1 MRSPR
6 CTKYYLKYKDENVL
20 AFNTR
25 SENVHII
32 NSGLLPFSIINKEP
46 YYIIFSLHF
55 NTIA

>member
-20 AFNTR
+20 AFNTK

-32 NSGLLPFSIINKEP
+32 NSGLLPFSIIN
-46 YYIIFSLHF
+46 HF
-55 NTIA
+55 VLEG